1 MESVHV
7 HIYSEKV
14 TSLLGTSI
22 KNRNPKSDA
31 LAKTHFSLVVSIYT
45 YITTLNLSSLCKRK
59 NSKRERT
66 WEKLQCIWRRKKGKK
81 MESCTIQ
88 KKEKK
93 KRDKLLFIQRKN
105 DGSFSLW
112 ESSRKLTP
120 NLNKSNERKKE
131 RATVRGFSLM
141 SAGDSVADIRVS
153 GT

>member
-31 LAKTHFSLVVSIYT
+31 LAKTHFSLIVSIYT
-45 YITTLNLSSLCKRK
+45 YITTLNLISLCKRK

-88 KKEKK
+88 KKKKK
-93 KRDKLLFIQRKN
+93 KREKLLFIQRKN
-105 DGSFSLW
+105 EGSFSLW

-120 NLNKSNERKKE
+120 DLNKSNEGKKE